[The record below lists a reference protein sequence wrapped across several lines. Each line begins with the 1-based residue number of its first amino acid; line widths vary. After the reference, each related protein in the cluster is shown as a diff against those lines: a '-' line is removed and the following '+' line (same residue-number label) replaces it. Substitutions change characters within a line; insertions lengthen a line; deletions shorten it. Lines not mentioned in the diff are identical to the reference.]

1 MQYRAGRVIGKF
13 GTVKRNRGPN
23 VCLAR
28 RSSDRAYNLRH
39 TTGRPFY
46 RSPPRARAAC
56 LLPGWLYRGDPA
68 RAWFCGRPDR
78 AGARRAGD
86 RTYPARDCRQT
97 RGRHRGREDHRGR
110 PAGAHR
116 QIHAMTKKRRVYR
129 PRIVGDRVMM
139 PVPSLLIS
147 ADGSAG
153 MPDGGSGHADT
164 INSGPTRAAGGSD
177 LRDHAVRLMKRRER
191 HSLRRC
197 CEGQP
202 RGNSD
207 QPDHSFLP

>member
-1 MQYRAGRVIGKF
+1 
-13 GTVKRNRGPN
+13 
-23 VCLAR
+23 
-28 RSSDRAYNLRH
+28 
-39 TTGRPFY
+39 
-46 RSPPRARAAC
+46 
-56 LLPGWLYRGDPA
+56 
-68 RAWFCGRPDR
+68 
-78 AGARRAGD
+78 
-86 RTYPARDCRQT
+86 
-97 RGRHRGREDHRGR
+97 
-110 PAGAHR
+110 
-116 QIHAMTKKRRVYR
+116 MTKKRRVYR

-164 INSGPTRAAGGSD
+164 INSGSTRAAGGSD

-202 RGNSD
+202 KGNSD

>member
-1 MQYRAGRVIGKF
+1 MFVLPGARVIARIIY
-13 GTVKRNRGPN
+13 GTPPGGPI
-23 VCLAR
+23 
-28 RSSDRAYNLRH
+28 DR
-39 TTGRPFY
+39 P
-46 RSPPRARAAC
+46 PPRARAAC

-68 RAWFCGRPDR
+68 RAWFHGRPDSR

-97 RGRHRGREDHRGR
+97 RGRNRARGDHRGR

-147 ADGSAG
+147 A
-153 MPDGGSGHADT
+153 
-164 INSGPTRAAGGSD
+164 

-197 CEGQP
+197 CEGQ
-202 RGNSD
+202 RKGNSD

>member
-1 MQYRAGRVIGKF
+1 MFVLPGARVIARIIY
-13 GTVKRNRGPN
+13 GTPPGGPI
-23 VCLAR
+23 
-28 RSSDRAYNLRH
+28 DR
-39 TTGRPFY
+39 P
-46 RSPPRARAAC
+46 PPRARAAC

-68 RAWFCGRPDR
+68 RAWFHGRPDSR

-97 RGRHRGREDHRGR
+97 RGRNRARGDHRGR

-197 CEGQP
+197 CEGQ
-202 RGNSD
+202 RKGNSD